1 MLKNEINKILN
12 IHNDEYD
19 IANVI
24 TKSLIRY
31 YSVNGISHD
40 QFHDNYL
47 NYLRMIFSGRRFH
60 FLDKEKLLSC
70 KDQIHNTIMVAVRE
84 DLIGK
89 TGTEELCLSSMWQ
102 PEVLEAFMAEL
113 FDNEQLQPLTALF
126 SQNSRW
132 GRYERIA

>member
-1 MLKNEINKILN
+1 MLKNEINEILN
-12 IHNDEYD
+12 IHTDED
-19 IANVI
+19 GIANVI

-40 QFHDNYL
+40 QFQNNYL

-70 KDQIHNTIMVAVRE
+70 KDQILSTVMVAVRE

-89 TGTEELCLSSMWQ
+89 AGTEELYLSSMWQ
-102 PEVLEAFMAEL
+102 PEALEEVLVEL
-113 FDNEQLQPLTALF
+113 FDNRQIL
-126 SQNSRW
+126 SIISR
-132 GRYERIA
+132 

>member
-60 FLDKEKLLSC
+60 FLDNEKFLSC

-89 TGTEELCLSSMWQ
+89 TGTEEL
-102 PEVLEAFMAEL
+102 
-113 FDNEQLQPLTALF
+113 
-126 SQNSRW
+126 
-132 GRYERIA
+132 

>member
-1 MLKNEINKILN
+1 MLKNEINEILN
-12 IHNDEYD
+12 IHNDEYG

-40 QFHDNYL
+40 HFQDDYL

-70 KDQIHNTIMVAVRE
+70 KDQILSIVMVAVRE
-84 DLIGK
+84 DLTGK
-89 TGTEELCLSSMWQ
+89 TGIEELYLSSMWQ
-102 PEVLEAFMAEL
+102 PEALEAVMAEV
-113 FDNEQLQPLTALF
+113 FDNRQIL
-126 SQNSRW
+126 SIISR
-132 GRYERIA
+132 